1 MTEEGSEKP
10 EPAAP
15 WRPSGLERLGAEL
28 EALVAAG
35 KLVYVVVDELDAGIA
50 SLVVSRW
57 PHVDGLGRLR
67 FDLERDVHLAVDAE
81 ALQRL
86 LEERVPLVPGG
97 AGAVGEE
104 LRSRP
109 LLVGDVFGACLVEVP
124 ADERDA
130 PLDPARW
137 LSGPI
142 VDVSADAREAAKVQ
156 YHAAVAGVLT
166 ATDVDAIAEEFLEE
180 DEDA

>member
-1 MTEEGSEKP
+1 MSDVGRKEESP
-10 EPAAP
+10 PAP
-15 WRPSGLERLGAEL
+15 WRPLGLERLGSEL

-35 KLVYVVVDELDAGIA
+35 DLVYVVVDELDAGIA
-50 SLVVSRW
+50 ALVVSRW
-57 PHVDGLGRLR
+57 PRVDGLGRLR

-86 LEERVPLVPGG
+86 LEERVSLVAGG
-97 AGAVGEE
+97 SGAAEEE

-109 LLVGDVFGACLVEVP
+109 LLVGDVFGARLVEQPV
-124 ADERDA
+124 DESNA
-130 PLDPARW
+130 PVDPARW
-137 LSGPI
+137 LAGPI

-166 ATDVDAIAEEFLEE
+166 ATDVDAIAEEFLEA
-180 DEDA
+180 DEGA